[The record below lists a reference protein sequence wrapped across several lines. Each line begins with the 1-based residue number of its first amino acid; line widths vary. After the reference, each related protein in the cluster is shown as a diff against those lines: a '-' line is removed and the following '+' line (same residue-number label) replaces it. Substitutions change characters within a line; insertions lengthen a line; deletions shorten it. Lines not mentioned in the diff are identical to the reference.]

1 MLEFFK
7 KRIFPTGVDLGGSFL
22 KMSQLG
28 FDGKSLYLRAAGCEA
43 KPDNIEYGSGAWQ
56 RWAAEAAKEMLGR
69 GQFKGKE
76 VVAAMPA
83 DDMFIDQVKVPRFEE
98 KKKVEEAA
106 LAGVQQKLPFD
117 SALAMVKY
125 VVTDQAG
132 NNGQVDVLVMAAERM
147 TVNKHLAI
155 YEKAGL
161 GLKGMSVWPLA
172 MAASY
177 TKFFGRRAED
187 EHAIVMLVDIG
198 ANHGNVVICK
208 HTNLLFAR
216 VISAG
221 YNQMAKDISAEQFM
235 SEIDACWR
243 YYESL
248 THSRRIERLIFLAG
262 RSADKDIC
270 EKIAQ
275 FAQKMQVPA
284 QIGDVLGAVQIRDGQ
299 SIGIDRRGLQVDW
312 ATTFGLSLSG
322 NEKISIG

>member
-1 MLEFFK
+1 MLNFLK
-7 KRIFPTGVDLGGSFL
+7 KRVFTTGIDLGSSFL
-22 KMSQLG
+22 KAAQLG
-28 FDGKSLYLRAAGCEA
+28 CDSDGLYLQAAACE
-43 KPDNIEYGSGAWQ
+43 KIPDGIEYGSAEWQ
-56 RWAAEAAKEMLGR
+56 RWALGQIKQTL
-69 GQFKGKE
+69 GKGSFKGKD
-76 VVAAMPA
+76 VLAAIPSGE
-83 DDMFIDQVKVPRFEE
+83 MFIDQVKVPRAAE
-98 KKKVEEAA
+98 KEIEKSAFDAVRD
-106 LAGVQQKLPFD
+106 KLPFNAD
-117 SALAMVKY
+117 GAMIKY
-125 VVTDQAG
+125 IHTDTSG

-187 EHAIVMLVDIG
+187 EHAVVMLVDIG

-221 YNQMAKDISAEQFM
+221 YNQLAKDISAEQFM

-262 RSADKDIC
+262 RSVDKDIC
-270 EKIAQ
+270 EKVAQ

-299 SIGIDRRGLQVDW
+299 DIGIDRRGLQVDW

-322 NEKISIG
+322 NDKISIG

>member
-1 MLEFFK
+1 MLNFLK
-7 KRIFPTGVDLGGSFL
+7 NRVFPTGIDLGSSFL
-22 KMSQLG
+22 KAAQLG
-28 FDGKSLYLRAAGCEA
+28 CDGEGLYLQAAACE
-43 KPDNIEYGSGAWQ
+43 KIPDGIEYGSAEWQ
-56 RWAAEAAKEMLGR
+56 RWALGQIKQTLSE
-69 GQFKGKE
+69 GAFKGKD
-76 VVAAMPA
+76 VLAAIPSGE
-83 DDMFIDQVKVPRFEE
+83 MFIDQVKVPKGGE
-98 KKKVEEAA
+98 KEIEKSAFGAVRD
-106 LAGVQQKLPFD
+106 KLPF
-117 SALAMVKY
+117 SADGAMIKY
-125 VVTDQAG
+125 VHTDTAG

-177 TKFFGRRAED
+177 TKFFGRRTED

-262 RSADKDIC
+262 CSADKDIC
-270 EKIAQ
+270 EKVAQ
-275 FAQKMQVPA
+275 FAQKKQVPA

-299 SIGIDRRGLQVDW
+299 SIGVDRRGLQVDW